1 MLHQLMSYA
10 ASASSDAPT
19 PARAVLDEWIAHMPF
34 EGETPAERMMLR
46 REAQEASAEQAG
58 QELLADE
65 VATKPKKGK
74 HKMGAVD
81 GVRVGN
87 RLPGAVYKYGAHEAE
102 WLHYAHF
109 NCCTEGQPEFQA
121 LHSDSPSLLP
131 QRGRLFKVPSRS

>member
-1 MLHQLMSYA
+1 MSYA

-46 REAQEASAEQAG
+46 REAQEASAEQAA

-74 HKMGAVD
+74 ANTKWEPQNGSCGRCTSWQPPARG
-81 GVRVGN
+81 GV
-87 RLPGAVYKYGAHEAE
+87 
-102 WLHYAHF
+102 
-109 NCCTEGQPEFQA
+109 QI
-121 LHSDSPSLLP
+121 
-131 QRGRLFKVPSRS
+131 RGT

>member
-1 MLHQLMSYA
+1 
-10 ASASSDAPT
+10 
-19 PARAVLDEWIAHMPF
+19 MPF

-46 REAQEASAEQAG
+46 REAQEASAEQAA

-102 WLHYAHF
+102 
-109 NCCTEGQPEFQA
+109 
-121 LHSDSPSLLP
+121 
-131 QRGRLFKVPSRS
+131 